1 VGVEGYLSIKAVAHD
16 KIHIGFYKYLAWQVS
31 NWSAWA
37 VFTPVVVW
45 HVRRVPLAAR
55 WPPIASHVLLSL
67 LIVLLMALGLV
78 CSERLFNPSG
88 SINPRPFL
96 QSYPLTLSTWGPID
110 MLLYWAVVVCTYAYD
125 SRTQLVARDLQT
137 ARMEGQLNQARIE
150 NLHIR
155 LQPHFL
161 FNTLHAVAGLVRE
174 GNSLGAITMI
184 AGLSDLLRAS
194 LNTVDQPTVSLAEE
208 LEMLKRYLEI
218 QQTRFADRL
227 TVDWRIDSQ
236 VLNAAIPSLLLQPL
250 AENAIK
256 HGLERAGHGIIRIRA
271 SQDNCRL
278 VIAISNDG
286 PPLSPEWS
294 NQQGFGLKATRDR
307 LATLYGD
314 AGSLILE
321 NGTGGGVVAMVHLPY
336 QVSPPKVLMS

>member
-1 VGVEGYLSIKAVAHD
+1 
-16 KIHIGFYKYLAWQVS
+16 
-31 NWSAWA
+31 
-37 VFTPVVVW
+37 
-45 HVRRVPLAAR
+45 
-55 WPPIASHVLLSL
+55 
-67 LIVLLMALGLV
+67 
-78 CSERLFNPSG
+78 
-88 SINPRPFL
+88 
-96 QSYPLTLSTWGPID
+96 
-110 MLLYWAVVVCTYAYD
+110 MLLYWAIVVCTYAYD
-125 SRTQLVARDLQT
+125 SRNQLVARDLQA

-174 GNSLGAITMI
+174 GNSQGAITMI

-208 LEMLKRYLEI
+208 LEILKRYLEI

-256 HGLERAGHGIIRIRA
+256 HGLERAGHGMLRIRA
-271 SQDNCRL
+271 SQDSHSL
-278 VIAISNDG
+278 AIAISNDG

-294 NQQGFGLKATRDR
+294 IRQGLGLKATRDR

-314 AGSLILE
+314 EGRLHLE
-321 NGTGGGVVAMVHLPY
+321 NATGGGVVATVHLPY
-336 QVSPPKVLMS
+336 QESSRRDSTK